1 MQVNEN
7 QTSMKL
13 IHTIQTGMCQVFY
26 SDTVALYDE
35 QIEFKPLF
43 TLK

>member
-1 MQVNEN
+1 MKVNES

-13 IHTIQTGMCQVFY
+13 IHKIQTVMFQVFY

-35 QIEFKPLF
+35 QTEI
-43 TLK
+43 